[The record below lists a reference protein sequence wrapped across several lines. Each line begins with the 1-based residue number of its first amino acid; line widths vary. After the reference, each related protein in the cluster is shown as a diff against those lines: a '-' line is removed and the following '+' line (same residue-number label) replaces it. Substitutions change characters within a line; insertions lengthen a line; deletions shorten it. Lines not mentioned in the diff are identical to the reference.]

1 MRIAAIVVAVLLAQ
15 SVARPDARLP
25 PETAGWDNVV
35 AALLSVFDHADV
47 LALGEAHG
55 RKVDAELRL
64 HLVRHPQ
71 FVNRVQWIVVEASQS
86 DYGGL
91 LDAVREVNLTSESK
105 KLQVIRNQPGRGQ
118 DRNAFAID
126 AIRDRVSKGEKV
138 LVVYGSGHVW
148 HREGDVTNAL
158 ERALPGRVFVAEVL
172 APAGR
177 SSGREAQ
184 ELEASLAA
192 LEDSVST
199 RDRPVLIPVRNT
211 RAATLLANPFYLGEA
226 MLSPSTTLGDI
237 DDACVYFGRTP
248 ELAARYDR

>member
-1 MRIAAIVVAVLLAQ
+1 MRIAFIVAAVLLAQ
-15 SVARPDARLP
+15 SVARSDVRVPS
-25 PETAGWDNVV
+25 ETAGWDNVV
-35 AALLSVFDHADV
+35 AALLSVFDQADV

-64 HLVRHPQ
+64 RLVRHPQ
-71 FVNRVQWIVVEASQS
+71 FVNRVQFIVVESRRS

-91 LDAVREVNLTSESK
+91 LDAVREVNLTSPSR
-105 KLQVIRNQPGRGQ
+105 KLQLIANEPGRGPGG
-118 DRNAFAID
+118 DAFAID

-148 HREGDVTNAL
+148 HREGGVTSAL
-158 ERALPGRVFVAEVL
+158 DRALPGRVFVAEVL

-177 SSGREAQ
+177 SGEREMK
-184 ELEASLAA
+184 ELEASLTA
-192 LEDSVST
+192 LENSVST
-199 RDRPVLIPVRNT
+199 RERPVLIPLRDT

-248 ELAARYDR
+248 DLAARFDR